1 MYSLCKHIDIKTH
14 GRVSAA
20 KKDARAQVCYLRD
33 RSSSRF
39 QPIITQKTMAS
50 ISTKFTYFNQDTRSC
65 VSGQERRAST
75 SVLFTRPVK

>member
-1 MYSLCKHIDIKTH
+1 MTCCFGESECVLLVSGRDMSRALIKTYGRLIKTH

-39 QPIITQKTMAS
+39 QPLITQKML
-50 ISTKFTYFNQDTRSC
+50 C
-65 VSGQERRAST
+65 
-75 SVLFTRPVK
+75 LFPPNL